1 LLLAA
6 TLVRAQ
12 FFAPPRLAPPHFRQ
26 SVQNEQKYVRFVVLS
41 VLSKTPLPYF
51 LLFTPY
57 LRDSASLVPGGTLSW
72 YSAAPPELYKKIRN
86 TYPGFSHPGLL
97 FARRSAA

>member
-1 LLLAA
+1 LRPQQSLFG
-6 TLVRAQ
+6 RN
-12 FFAPPRLAPPHFRQ
+12 FCAPPPAPPHFRQ
-26 SVQNEQKYVRFVVLS
+26 TVQNEQKHVRFVALS

-72 YSAAPPELYKKIRN
+72 YSAAPPELYKMI
-86 TYPGFSHPGLL
+86 
-97 FARRSAA
+97 